1 MRVNEPGGDRQ
12 SQSSHPGIHIVSLLR
27 PTHWLKNV
35 FIVIPV
41 PFALGGDGVFELS
54 VFVVGLLA
62 MCIANSSV
70 YVFNDWVDVERD
82 RVHPVKRFRPLAS
95 KQVSESIA
103 LILSASL
110 AIVAMVLAV
119 ASEREMVVSL
129 IGCYLGL
136 QLFYCVRGKEVPLV
150 DVFLL
155 SSGFV
160 IRVLLGCAL
169 VSAAPSNWLLLCS
182 SALALFLALAKRRAD
197 IVGGLSVRHRPS
209 LIGYSR
215 NFLDQAL
222 SLSAGMTVIAYALY
236 CMDGQGLLGGREFW
250 SVPFAVFGVMEY
262 LRLVYRNDSGDSPVD
277 VLLSSPSLIVCGA
290 GWLLAASLSVRL
302 PAPF

>member
-1 MRVNEPGGDRQ
+1 MNELGGDRQ
-12 SQSSHPGIHIVSLLR
+12 SQSSHLGIHIVSLLR

-35 FIVIPV
+35 FVVIPV
-41 PFALGGDGVFELS
+41 PFALGGDGVLDLS
-54 VFVVGLLA
+54 VFGLGLLA
-62 MCIANSSV
+62 MCVANSSV
-70 YVFNDWVDVERD
+70 YVFNDWVDIERD
-82 RVHPVKRFRPLAS
+82 RDHPVKRFRPLAS
-95 KQVSESIA
+95 KRVSESTA

-119 ASEREMVVSL
+119 ASERGMVVSL
-129 IGCYLGL
+129 IACYLGL

-169 VSAAPSNWLLLCS
+169 VSAPPSNWLLLCS

-197 IVGGLSVRHRPS
+197 IVGGLSARHRPS

-222 SLSAGMTVIAYALY
+222 SVSAGMTVMAYALY
-236 CMDGQGLLGGREFW
+236 CMDGQGLVAGREFW
-250 SVPFAVFGVMEY
+250 SVPFVVFGVMEY
-262 LRLVYRNDSGDSPVD
+262 LRLVYRNDSGDFPVD
-277 VLLSSPSLIVCGA
+277 VLLSSPSLIVCGV
-290 GWLLAASLSVRL
+290 GWLLTASLSVRL

>member
-82 RVHPVKRFRPLAS
+82 RGHPVKRFRPLAS

-169 VSAAPSNWLLLCS
+169 VSAPPSNWLLLCS

-197 IVGGLSVRHRPS
+197 IVGGLSARHRPS

-222 SLSAGMTVIAYALY
+222 TLSAGMTVIAYALY

-250 SVPFAVFGVMEY
+250 SVPFVVFGVMEY

>member
-1 MRVNEPGGDRQ
+1 MRVNESGGDRQ

-169 VSAAPSNWLLLCS
+169 VSAPPSNWLLLCS

-209 LIGYSR
+209 LIGYRR

-250 SVPFAVFGVMEY
+250 SVPFVVFGVMEY
-262 LRLVYRNDSGDSPVD
+262 LRLVYRSDSGDSPVD
-277 VLLSSPSLIVCGA
+277 VLLSSPSLMVCGA
-290 GWLLAASLSVRL
+290 GSVSYTHLTL
-302 PAPF
+302 PTIYSV

>member
-1 MRVNEPGGDRQ
+1 MNEPVSDRQ
-12 SQSSHPGIHIVSLLR
+12 SQSVHPIVQVASLLR

-35 FIVIPV
+35 FVIIPV

-54 VFVVGLLA
+54 VFCVGLLA

-82 RVHPVKRFRPLAS
+82 RDHPVKRFRPLAS
-95 KQVSESIA
+95 KQLPENPA
-103 LILSASL
+103 LALSAIL
-110 AIVAMVLAV
+110 AIVAMILAV

-169 VSAAPSNWLLLCS
+169 VSAPPSNWLLLCS

-197 IVGGLSVRHRPS
+197 IVGGLSARHRPS

-215 NFLDQAL
+215 IFLDQAL
-222 SLSAGMTVIAYALY
+222 SVSAGMTVIAYALY
-236 CMDGQGLLGGREFW
+236 CMDGQGLVDGREFW
-250 SVPFAVFGVMEY
+250 SVPFVVFGVMEY
-262 LRLVYRNDSGDSPVD
+262 LRLVYKTDSGDSPVD

-290 GWLLAASLSVRL
+290 GWLLAASLSGRL
-302 PAPF
+302 SGLF